1 MYKVEEISCETAVN
15 FFFKKLG
22 QKLFCFIVYVLLLCL
37 LHKASNMSY
46 RFDGL
51 THDLTLNRE
60 RMKNL
65 LCLPGN
71 QIRINYNQVVVDQK
85 QLV

>member
-1 MYKVEEISCETAVN
+1 M
-15 FFFKKLG
+15 
-22 QKLFCFIVYVLLLCL
+22 LLCL

-71 QIRINYNQVVVDQK
+71 KIRINYNQVDQDSGT
-85 QLV
+85 VGISSGPTYFI